1 MKEDKQK
8 IKVMDNDFYREKTA
22 AKKRMVAKT
31 RRYLQ
36 HKVIMRLFA
45 VIAVVVT
52 VVCLVQ
58 VGRNLWQAHTV
69 KQQTTTAQKKLD
81 KVKKDNASLKLRVK
95 QLNDDEYLEKLI
107 REKYYYSRDNEMIY
121 NLPDDKAKSVL
132 NSEK

>member
-22 AKKRMVAKT
+22 AKKRMVAKN

-52 VVCLVQ
+52 VGCLVQ
-58 VGRNLWQAHTV
+58 VGRNLWQA
-69 KQQTTTAQKKLD
+69 
-81 KVKKDNASLKLRVK
+81 DNASLKLRVK

>member
-8 IKVMDNDFYREKTA
+8 IKVMNNDFYREKTT
-22 AKKRMVAKT
+22 AKKRMVAKN

-45 VIAVVVT
+45 VIAAVVT

-81 KVKKDNASLKLRVK
+81 KVKKDNSSLKLRVK

-107 REKYYYSRDNEMIY
+107 REKYYYSRDNETIY

-132 NSEK
+132 DSEK